1 MLTRQ
6 IQVIKTLVMNEVK
19 LRSRRLSTLVVLILI
34 AALARLIFGAGDSNL
49 SMLVINQ
56 ARTVY
61 NSSSLALG
69 TACLFAPL
77 LGLLSFYLTRG
88 RIAED
93 ARCGIGAVIASTRIG
108 NGTFIFSRW
117 LGAVA
122 YLLLILLAYLVTIV
136 GLQIAR
142 GESAVELI
150 VYLKVYGLVLVPVI
164 FFGAS
169 CAILFDSV
177 PLLMGKAGD
186 VIYFFVWVFEVSML
200 DKVGHDHVSSMPPI
214 MILEGLGMTIVDF
227 IVRTQFTVHSIS
239 IGLGTFNPNLPANVV
254 ELAEI
259 PNTILLYRSIATLLS
274 FIPLLLAIP
283 LFHRYSPDKIKLS
296 NIRKRRTPFEIVNAW
311 LRPVSRLA
319 RPFFGF
325 AAKTPNFAGQVVA
338 EVAVTLVNSPLAII
352 AMIAFSLFAALM
364 NVKNLAGILVFACAL
379 WGVLISDLSTRDH
392 QAQLSAMGDAVIG
405 GADRR
410 YLRQF
415 AASVLLGLMLFGVVL
430 YRWSFQATHFALALL
445 VGLLFMSSLASMLG
459 RLTRTSRTFLGP
471 FMFWFYLAI
480 QTKGAPYFD
489 VLAFNESA
497 SNNSILFYSEAGIVA
512 LILGFA
518 YNRYQAR

>member
-1 MLTRQ
+1 MSTLQ
-6 IQVIKTLVMNEVK
+6 IQVIKTLVMNEVR
-19 LRSRRLSTLVVLILI
+19 LRSRRVSTLVVLILI
-34 AALARLIFGAGDSNL
+34 ALLARLIFGTGDGNL

-69 TACLFAPL
+69 TACLFSPL

-122 YLLLILLAYLVTIV
+122 YLLLILLAYLMTVI
-136 GLQIAR
+136 GLQIVR
-142 GESAVELI
+142 GEAAVQLM
-150 VYLKVYGLVLVPVI
+150 VYLKVYGLVLLPVI
-164 FFGAS
+164 FFGVS

-186 VIYFFVWVFEVSML
+186 VIYFFVWVYEISML
-200 DKVGHDHVSSMPPI
+200 DRVGHDRVTSMPPI
-214 MILEGLGMTIVDF
+214 MILEGLGMTIVDLM
-227 IVRTQFTVHSIS
+227 VRTQFTVHSIS
-239 IGLGTFNPNLPANVV
+239 IGLGTFNPSLPANVV

-259 PNTILLYRSIATLLS
+259 PNTMLQYRAITTLLS
-274 FIPLLLAIP
+274 LVPMLLAIP
-283 LFHRYSPDKIKLS
+283 LFHRFSPDKIKLS
-296 NIRKRRTPFEIVNAW
+296 NIRKRRSPFGMVNAW

-319 RPFFGF
+319 KPFFSF
-325 AAKTPNFAGQVVA
+325 AAKMPNFAGQVVA
-338 EVAVTLVNSPLAII
+338 EVAVTLVNAPLAII
-352 AMIAFSLFAALM
+352 AMIAFSIFAAFM
-364 NVKNLAGILVFACAL
+364 NVKSLAGILVFASAL

-392 QAQLSAMGDAVIG
+392 QAQLSAMGDAVTG

-415 AASVLLGLMLFGVVL
+415 AASVLLGFLLFGVVL
-430 YRWSFQATHFALALL
+430 YRWSFQAPHLALALL
-445 VGLLFMSSLASMLG
+445 VGLLFMSALASMLG
-459 RLTRTSRTFLGP
+459 RFTRTSRAFLGP

-480 QTKGAPYFD
+480 QTKGVPYFD

-497 SNNSILFYSEAGIVA
+497 SNNSILLYSEIGIAA
-512 LILGFA
+512 LILGFS

>member
-1 MLTRQ
+1 MSTQQ
-6 IQVIKTLVMNEVK
+6 ILVIKSLVMNEVR
-19 LRSRRLSTLVVLILI
+19 LRSRRFSTLVVLVLI
-34 AALARLIFGAGDSNL
+34 ALLARLIFGAGDGKL
-49 SMLVINQ
+49 SILVINQ
-56 ARTVY
+56 ARTIY

-69 TACLFAPL
+69 TACLFSPL
-77 LGLLSFYLTRG
+77 LGLLSFYLIRG

-93 ARCGIGAVIASTRIG
+93 ARCGIGAVIATTRIG
-108 NGTFIFSRW
+108 NSTFIFSRW

-122 YLLLILLAYLVTIV
+122 YLLLILAAYMITVM
-136 GLQIAR
+136 GLQIVR
-142 GESAVELI
+142 GESALQLM
-150 VYLKVYGLVLVPVI
+150 VYLKVYGLVLLPVI

-186 VIYFFVWVFEVSML
+186 VIYFFIWVFQISML
-200 DKVGHDHVSSMPPI
+200 DRVGHDRVTSMPPL
-214 MILEGLGMTIVDF
+214 MILEGLGMTIVDLM
-227 IVRTQFTVHSIS
+227 VRTQFTVHSIS
-239 IGLGTFNPNLPANVV
+239 IGLGTFNPSLTANVV
-254 ELAEI
+254 ELAAF
-259 PNTILLYRSIATLLS
+259 PTTILQYRAVTTLLS
-274 FIPLLLAIP
+274 FIPMLLAIP

-319 RPFFGF
+319 KPLFGF

-352 AMIAFSLFAALM
+352 AMIGFSLFAALM
-364 NVKNLAGILVFACAL
+364 NVKNLPGILVFACAL

-392 QAQLSAMGDAVIG
+392 QAQLCAMGDAVSG

-415 AASVLLGLMLFGVVL
+415 AASVLLGFMLFGIVL
-430 YRWSFQATHFALALL
+430 YRWSFQAPHFALALF
-445 VGLLFMSSLASMLG
+445 VGVLFMSALASMLG
-459 RLTRTSRTFLGP
+459 RLTRTSRAFLGP

-497 SNNSILFYSEAGIVA
+497 SNNSILFYSEIGLAA
-512 LILGFA
+512 LVLGFA
-518 YNRYQAR
+518 YNRNQAR